1 MKEKVIISACLLGID
16 CRYDGKNNRLP
27 AETLRALNEK
37 YCLIPVCPECFGG
50 MSTPRT
56 PSERV
61 GDRVLSRDGDDVTR
75 QFESGAE
82 AAVLLARQSG
92 AKLAILKEN
101 SPSCGSGGIYDGSF
115 SGRIIPGKGV
125 TGEMLAAAGL
135 HTVSENGVGELI

>member
-1 MKEKVIISACLLGID
+1 MKEKVIISACLLGIN

-27 AETLRALNEK
+27 EETLRELNEK

-61 GDRVLSRDGDDVTR
+61 GERVLSRDGDDVTAA
-75 QFESGAE
+75 FANGAGS
-82 AAVLLARQSG
+82 ALFLAEQVG
-92 AKLAILKEN
+92 ARLAILKEN
-101 SPSCGSGGIYDGSF
+101 SPSCGSSGIYDGSF

-125 TGEMLAAAGL
+125 TAELLAAAGL
-135 HTVSENGVGELI
+135 RIVSEMCLDEL